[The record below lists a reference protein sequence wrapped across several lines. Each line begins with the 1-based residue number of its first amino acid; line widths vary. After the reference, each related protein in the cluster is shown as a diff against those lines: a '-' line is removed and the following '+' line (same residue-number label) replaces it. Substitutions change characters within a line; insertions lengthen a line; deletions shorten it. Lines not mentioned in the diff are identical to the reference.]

1 MREYT
6 SKKEL
11 KEEIE
16 KNMKN
21 MMQNLKQSL
30 NLKKTKKLKQWIE
43 HPLKTSLINWAGLIY
58 Y

>member
-16 KNMKN
+16 KKYEKYDAEFETISES
-21 MMQNLKQSL
+21 QKRRKS
-30 NLKKTKKLKQWIE
+30 
-43 HPLKTSLINWAGLIY
+43 
-58 Y
+58 